1 MIVVRVQL
9 QVKPENREAFIGAF
23 TRHAEKSRQFAGCEA
38 FNMLEDVQNG
48 NTYSLYEEWASAEAF
63 DAFRN
68 SEELKAS
75 GSTLFPFI
83 DGKPTSSYY
92 EAARIN

>member
-9 QVKPENREAFIGAF
+9 QVKPENRETFIDSFA
-23 TRHAEKSRQFAGCEA
+23 RHAERSRQFAGCQA
-38 FNMLEDVQNG
+38 FNLLEDVEQG
-48 NTYSLYEEWASAEAF
+48 NAYSLYEEWASAEAF

-68 SEELKAS
+68 SDELKAS

-92 EAARIN
+92 EAVPLS